1 LARFETGSVI
11 SITPSEVKTGFDI
24 EISARNASMQ
34 SFPGQK
40 HFVRSWFRSPWRK
53 HFHAEFS
60 ETPHLNAEFHCF
72 SKANPCSMGF
82 AANMEQEKS
91 EWILIYVL
99 AALAPGTDE
108 FGRCPG
114 SRCSLEK
121 AKGSNGL
128 ESFSMN
134 VVKFLSDKCV
144 ILHY

>member
-1 LARFETGSVI
+1 
-11 SITPSEVKTGFDI
+11 
-24 EISARNASMQ
+24 
-34 SFPGQK
+34 
-40 HFVRSWFRSPWRK
+40 
-53 HFHAEFS
+53 
-60 ETPHLNAEFHCF
+60 
-72 SKANPCSMGF
+72 MGF

-99 AALAPGTDE
+99 AALAHGTGE

-134 VVKFLSDKCV
+134 VVKFLSGKCAIGATTFKNLLCRKQPEQIPWLPSEKGDARLQV
-144 ILHY
+144 G